1 MFPNASTV
9 WVLGRSDLCFVGLKR
24 IRCLPSLPF
33 PLLKA
38 SGTTVMMVT
47 RNPSPCE
54 SNSPMHLKYPLWE
67 VTADC
72 PNLHGA
78 SGCRDYWW
86 STPSLYTVRS
96 RARIV
101 LRNNNIHHL
110 LRTCEWGPLLLQI
123 INLQWDPSISHRTL
137 KCIPDALKDW
147 ILKKKKNQ
155 IIEGGKDLNIYQ
167 TSGEKR
173 LVKLGSV
180 RKDHRERDGQN
191 WLQKNLAHLY
201 IKTEGRTYAGKND
214 RRRHYIFST

>member
-1 MFPNASTV
+1 M
-9 WVLGRSDLCFVGLKR
+9 LGCAGRQS
-24 IRCLPSLPF
+24 
-33 PLLKA
+33 
-38 SGTTVMMVT
+38 
-47 RNPSPCE
+47 
-54 SNSPMHLKYPLWE
+54 
-67 VTADC
+67 
-72 PNLHGA
+72 
-78 SGCRDYWW
+78 
-86 STPSLYTVRS
+86 SLYLGGHGGGLACFPVTHGIFASAWPGEEGSSSGRGLGCGGGK
-96 RARIV
+96 RQTW
-101 LRNNNIHHL
+101 
-110 LRTCEWGPLLLQI
+110 TCEWGPLLLQI

>member
-1 MFPNASTV
+1 MSDEELRGVTICAKHRELFHIVNARLCRTTIISLPRGT
-9 WVLGRSDLCFVGLKR
+9 WWRSCMLSCHSWYLCFCLAWRRGKELRPGVGVRGWKR
-24 IRCLPSLPF
+24 Q
-33 PLLKA
+33 
-38 SGTTVMMVT
+38 T
-47 RNPSPCE
+47 
-54 SNSPMHLKYPLWE
+54 W
-67 VTADC
+67 
-72 PNLHGA
+72 
-78 SGCRDYWW
+78 
-86 STPSLYTVRS
+86 
-96 RARIV
+96 
-101 LRNNNIHHL
+101 
-110 LRTCEWGPLLLQI
+110 TCEWGPLLLQI

-201 IKTEGRTYAGKND
+201 IKTEGRTYAGKK
-214 RRRHYIFST
+214 RQAKALYL